1 MVFLEAFIKSFVS
14 MYSRFYFRRSMG
26 AATQLSDFEQ
36 FASSREHAKV
46 FAEQAK
52 SESVEKESD
61 KKVLKA

>member
-1 MVFLEAFIKSFVS
+1 